1 MKKNGVISMWTRKTA
16 VLSSICI
23 SAGLGA
29 MIFVD
34 YQLLIIC
41 VIFAFILCLSFTS
54 TEAKFELTRYLPEPK
69 TFEGDQV
76 IVHLRITN
84 LGRLSGL
91 IEIYDKLPTTMK
103 LVKGSNHVFLNLR
116 RYESIDIKYTI
127 ECPLRGYYLL
137 GPVIIRKRDFFNI
150 FCEKKVILNRSY
162 LTVYPRSEDIRRLP
176 IESRYRKIHPGMLT
190 LRQLGF
196 GTEFHSIRDY
206 IKTDPFKKINWKATA
221 KLNKLMVNQYELEDV
236 FDVMIFLDARSIT
249 KVGSTLRNPLEFGVK
264 AAATLASTFLKR
276 TNRVGLV
283 TYSDKVRVIKP
294 GSGET
299 HLATI
304 ISTLT
309 GTYAMGNTSFK
320 TAVDTATPYLTP
332 RSPIILISPITEDD
346 TIKPTLRD
354 LAAKNFH
361 VSIISPSAIDFE
373 REVDGY
379 YSPRYLMIK
388 LERDNKLSELRGYG
402 GKIID
407 WTPDKPL
414 AEVVREVR

>member
-1 MKKNGVISMWTRKTA
+1 MWTRKTA

-41 VIFAFILCLSFTS
+41 IIFALILCLTFTS
-54 TEAKFELTRYLPEPK
+54 SEAQIELYRYLPEPK
-69 TFEGDQV
+69 TFEGDQ
-76 IVHLRITN
+76 ITVHLRVTN
-84 LGRLSGL
+84 NSRSSGL
-91 IEIYDKLPTTMK
+91 IEVFDKLPTTVK
-103 LVKGSNHVFLNLR
+103 LVKGSNHVYLNLR
-116 RYESIDIKYTI
+116 RNESIDIKYTI

-137 GPVIIRKRDFFNI
+137 GPVILRKRDFFNI
-150 FCEKKVILNRSY
+150 FCEKKVVMNRSY
-162 LTVYPRSEDIRRLP
+162 LTVYPRAGDLRQMP
-176 IESRYRKIHPGMLT
+176 VQSRYRKVHPGMLT

-206 IKTDPFKKINWKATA
+206 IKTDPFKRINWKATA
-221 KLNKLMVNQYELEDV
+221 KLNKLMVNQYEIEDV
-236 FDVMIFLDARSIT
+236 FDAMIFLDARGIT

-264 AAATLASTFLKR
+264 AAATFAITFMKR

-283 TYSDKVRVIKP
+283 TYGDKVRIIKP

-304 ISTLT
+304 MSTLT
-309 GTYAMGNTSFK
+309 GTYAVGNTPFK

-332 RSPIILISPITEDD
+332 RSPIILISPLNDDD

-354 LAAKNFH
+354 LAAKSFH
-361 VSIISPSAIDFE
+361 VSIISPSSIDFE

-379 YSPRYLMIK
+379 FSPRYLMVK
-388 LERDNKLSELRGYG
+388 LERENKLAELRGYG
-402 GKIID
+402 GRVID

-414 AEVVREVR
+414 PEVVREVRG